1 MQTINWNSGSSRMSF
16 FYGEKN
22 FFSKHWVKS
31 ALIRNFFWSVFFHIR
46 TEYGEIRSQSECRK
60 IRTRESSVFGH
71 FLCSENVKNA
81 ETFSKTT
88 HIREIQQVF
97 RVLICSI
104 LSLWPM
110 DRNDFSIRKN
120 RNIFRSKT
128 SPDQASDWSMDF
140 IKIKRME
147 VTPITKTIGSFDLSL
162 DKHRLYRFYIFVLI
176 LLIGLLTENN
186 SSSTNASHSTQKI
199 ARQVFTIRQKGPKN
213 VKTVEKVSINQLR
226 KLETPVIYFLEFLFA
241 HSN

>member
-1 MQTINWNSGSSRMSF
+1 
-16 FYGEKN
+16 
-22 FFSKHWVKS
+22 
-31 ALIRNFFWSVFFHIR
+31 
-46 TEYGEIRSQSECRK
+46 
-60 IRTRESSVFGH
+60 
-71 FLCSENVKNA
+71 
-81 ETFSKTT
+81 
-88 HIREIQQVF
+88 
-97 RVLICSI
+97 
-104 LSLWPM
+104 M

-120 RNIFRSKT
+120 RNIFRSKA

-140 IKIKRME
+140 IKIKKME

-162 DKHRLYRFYIFVLI
+162 DKHRFYRFYIFVLI